1 MHKESCEDL
10 KKYLEK
16 NEPNFYQI
24 LISPSK
30 GINISGR
37 SASELMK
44 DKILTGTEW
53 FKDNEKQHQNVKAYI
68 NLVEKYIL

>member
-1 MHKESCEDL
+1 MHKESYEDL

-24 LISPSK
+24 LIPLEK
-30 GINISGR
+30 GINISCR
-37 SASELMK
+37 YASELSK
-44 DKILTGTEW
+44 DKILTETEW
-53 FKDNEKQHQNVKAYI
+53 FKDNEKQYLNVKAYI